1 MINSGLKYPFGNR
14 IRKVREKKKFTLKK
28 VATSAGVS
36 ESLISQIERDKVSPS
51 IDTLFAIIDVL
62 DIDLE
67 YIFKDFKKKR
77 MVNIVK
83 SAERNIRT
91 MGDITYHQLSSI
103 ASSEGD
109 RTRDVEAY
117 LIEIPND
124 KEKGSSEYG
133 HAGKEMGFIL
143 EGSGTL
149 EYGGANYT
157 LEKGD
162 SISFASDIPHK
173 LKNTGKNLLKAFW
186 VTTPPRLFI
195 NND

>member
-1 MINSGLKYPFGNR
+1 MLNSGIKYPFGKR
-14 IRKVREKKKFTLKK
+14 IRKIREKKKLTLKT
-28 VATSAGVS
+28 VASSAGVS

-51 IDTLFAIIDVL
+51 IDTLFGIVDVL

-83 SAERNIRT
+83 SAQRNIRT
-91 MGDITYHQLSSI
+91 IGDITYHQLSSI
-103 ASSEGD
+103 SSPEGD
-109 RTRDVEAY
+109 KTKDVEAY
-117 LIEIPND
+117 LIEIPADN
-124 KEKGSSEYG
+124 EKGSSEYG

-143 EGSGTL
+143 EGSGIL
-149 EYGGANYT
+149 EYGGVNYK

-162 SISFASDIPHK
+162 SVSFESDIPHK
-173 LKNTGKNLLKAFW
+173 LKNNGSETLKAFW

-195 NND
+195 HNT

>member
-1 MINSGLKYPFGNR
+1 MVNSGLKYPFGSR
-14 IRKVREKKKFTLKK
+14 IRKIREKKKLTLKT
-28 VATSAGVS
+28 VASSAGVS

-83 SAERNIRT
+83 AEEKNIRT
-91 MGDITYHQLSSI
+91 IGDITYHQLSSI
-103 ASSEGD
+103 SSTEGD
-109 RTRDVEAY
+109 KTRDIEAY
-117 LIEIPND
+117 LIEIPFDN
-124 KEKGSSEYG
+124 EKGNSGYG

-143 EGSGTL
+143 EGSGIL
-149 EYGGANYT
+149 EYGGVNYV
-157 LEKGD
+157 LEEGD
-162 SISFASDIPHK
+162 SVSFASDIPHK
-173 LKNTGKNLLKAFW
+173 LKNSGTKILKAFW